1 MRVLLLAFA
10 SASLLT
16 SDAAQL
22 DLKER
27 PVSKVIKLLKDMK
40 ATLEKEKAAD
50 EELFEK
56 MTCWCEVNEKEKN
69 AAVETANK
77 QIDGLVADIEKHS
90 GMSAQLQAEIAQL
103 EKEIAENTE
112 ALDKA
117 TAVREKELGEFQGN
131 ELDLVNSLAALK
143 NAILVLSKHNPP
155 PAMLQHQSGKAF
167 LQGTVTSE
175 VRKAIE
181 AVLDKPALKPAHRAK
196 LAGLL
201 QGKGKQ
207 PGLTN
212 SGSYTPASS
221 QIFGILNQMKDEFES
236 NLSQMQ
242 KDEAQAAADYVEL
255 KKAKQAEIAAGKAK
269 LKEKTFG
276 LADSDDF
283 LATAKED
290 LAMTRE
296 ALASDVAFIQDLR
309 LRCQQSDKDWE
320 LRSKTRAEEIAAVSD
335 VIAMLS
341 DDDAFDLFGKTVD
354 KPSVFVQVRSSK
366 RAEKATRA
374 RVVGALK
381 AVAQKSGSG
390 AVLALAAQAEL
401 DAFEKVKKM
410 IDEMVA
416 VLKKDQEDEVKHRD
430 FCVEEFDENEKQTLV
445 KNNEIK
451 DLEGLIAK
459 SEATMKTLTEEMAA
473 LKDSIAEMQK
483 QMKKASEDRELENK
497 EFQTAVAD
505 QVATQQILEKALKR
519 LESFYKKALLQARE
533 DPVPGAAAP
542 PPPPAM
548 GEYKK
553 NAGSSG
559 VMTMIENVIKEAA
572 TAEKEALKDEA
583 DSQAG
588 YEEFIKNSNAAIAK
602 ANSEIVS
609 KTEQKAETEATLVQA
624 KSDLDSAMIDA
635 EKLANYKA
643 ELHESCDFVLKN
655 FDVRQ
660 AARMD
665 EIEGLGKAKAI
676 LSGSDFADF

>member
-1 MRVLLLAFA
+1 MRVLLIAFA

-16 SDAAQL
+16 SDAAHM

-69 AAVETANK
+69 AAVEVANK
-77 QIDGLVADIEKHS
+77 QIDGLVSDIEKHS

-103 EKEIAENTE
+103 EKEVAENTK
-112 ALDKA
+112 ALDTA
-117 TAVREKELGEFQGN
+117 TAVREKELEEFQGN
-131 ELDLVNSLAALK
+131 EKDLVSSLAAMK

-155 PAMLQHQSGKAF
+155 PAFMQGKA
-167 LQGTVTSE
+167 TAADPE
-175 VRKAIE
+175 VRKAVK
-181 AVLDKPALKPAHRAK
+181 AVLAKPALKNSDRRK
-196 LAGLL
+196 LEGLL
-201 QGKGKQ
+201 QGKQ

-212 SGSYTPASS
+212 SGSYTPASG

-236 NLSQMQ
+236 NLSQAQ
-242 KDEAQAAADYVEL
+242 KDEAQAQVDFAEL
-255 KKAKQAEIAAGKAK
+255 KKAKMAEIAAGKAK

-296 ALASDVAFIQDLR
+296 ALASDIAFIQDLR

-320 LRSKTRAEEIAAVSD
+320 LRSKTRAEEIAAIAD

-354 KPSVFVQVRSSK
+354 KPDVFLQLKAAEAK
-366 RAEKATRA
+366 RAEKAKRA

-381 AVAQKSGSG
+381 AVAQKAGSRE
-390 AVLALAAQAEL
+390 VLALAASAQL

-410 IDEMVA
+410 IDEMVV

-430 FCVEEFDENEKQTLV
+430 FCVAEFDENEKQTLV
-445 KNNEIK
+445 KSNEIK

-459 SEATMKTLTEEMAA
+459 SEATMKTLDEEMAA
-473 LKDSIAEMQK
+473 LKDSIKEMQK
-483 QMKKASEDRELENK
+483 QMAKASEDRELENK
-497 EFQTAVAD
+497 DFQTVVAD
-505 QVATQQILEKALKR
+505 QRATQDILKKALKR
-519 LESFYKKALLQARE
+519 LESFYKKALLQARQE
-533 DPVPGAAAP
+533 PGAAVP
-542 PPPPAM
+542 PPPPAF

-553 NAGSSG
+553 NEGSGG

-572 TAEKEALKDEA
+572 TSEKEAITDEA

-588 YEEFIKNSNAAIAK
+588 YEEFMKNSNAAIEK

-609 KTEQKAETEATLVQA
+609 KTEQKAETESTLVQA
-624 KSDLDSAMIDA
+624 KSDLESAMIDA
-635 EKLANYKA
+635 KNLATYNA

-655 FDVRQ
+655 FDTRQ

-665 EIEGLGKAKAI
+665 EIEGLQKAKAI
-676 LSGSDFADF
+676 LSGSEFAEF

>member
-1 MRVLLLAFA
+1 MRVLLLTFA

-16 SDAAQL
+16 SDAAQM

-27 PVSKVIKLLKDMK
+27 PISKVVKLLKDMK

-56 MTCWCEVNEKEKN
+56 MSCWCETNEKEKN
-69 AAVETANK
+69 AAVDVANK

-103 EKEIAENTE
+103 EKEVAENTA

-117 TAVREKELGEFQGN
+117 TSVREKELEEFQGN
-131 ELDLVNSLAALK
+131 EKDLVNSLAALK
-143 NAILVLSKHNPP
+143 NAILVLSKH
-155 PAMLQHQSGKAF
+155 HSAF
-167 LQGTVTSE
+167 LQGSATSE
-175 VRKAIE
+175 VRKAVE
-181 AVLDKPALKPAHRAK
+181 AVLAKPAVKKDHRK
-196 LAGLL
+196 QLQGLL
-201 QGKGKQ
+201 QAKQ
-207 PGLTN
+207 PGRTN
-212 SGSYTPASS
+212 DGSYTPASS
-221 QIFGILNQMKDEFES
+221 QIFGLLNQMKDEFES

-296 ALASDVAFIQDLR
+296 ALSADVKFIQDLR

-320 LRSKTRAEEIAAVSD
+320 LRSKTRAEEIAAVAD

-354 KPSVFVQVRSSK
+354 KPSVFVQLRSSN
-366 RAEKATRA
+366 RAEAAKRA
-374 RVVGALK
+374 RVVALVK
-381 AVAQKSGSG
+381 AVADKSGSSKRSLQL
-390 AVLALAAQAEL
+390 LALAATAQL
-401 DAFEKVKKM
+401 DAFDKVKKM

-416 VLKKDQEDEVKHRD
+416 VLKKDQADEVKHRD

-572 TAEKEALKDEA
+572 TAEKEALKDEP

>member
-1 MRVLLLAFA
+1 MRVLLIAIFA

-16 SDAAQL
+16 SDVAQM

-40 ATLEKEKAAD
+40 ATLEKEKAED

-56 MTCWCEVNEKEKN
+56 MSCWCETNEKEKN
-69 AAVETANK
+69 AAVEVANK

-103 EKEIAENTE
+103 EKEIAENTK
-112 ALDKA
+112 ALDTA
-117 TAVREKELGEFQGN
+117 TAVREKELEEFQGN
-131 ELDLVNSLAALK
+131 EKDLVNSLAALK
-143 NAILVLSKHNPP
+143 NAILVLSKH
-155 PAMLQHQSGKAF
+155 HSAF
-167 LQGTVTSE
+167 LQGPVSTE
-175 VRKAIE
+175 VKKAVQ
-181 AVLDKPALKPAHRAK
+181 AVLSQTSPKAAPAQHLQRQ

-201 QGKGKQ
+201 QGKQ

-212 SGSYTPASS
+212 SGSYTPASG

-242 KDEAQAAADYVEL
+242 KDEAQAQVDFAQL

-290 LAMTRE
+290 LGMTRE
-296 ALASDVAFIQDLR
+296 ALASDVQFIQDLR

-320 LRSKTRAEEIAAVSD
+320 LRSKTRAEEIAAIAD

-354 KPSVFVQVRSSK
+354 KPSVFVQTRASK
-366 RAEKATRA
+366 RAENAKRA

-381 AVAQKSGSG
+381 AVAQKSGSRE
-390 AVLALAAQAEL
+390 VLALAAQAQL
-401 DAFEKVKKM
+401 DAFAKVKAM
-410 IDEMVA
+410 IDEMVT

-430 FCVEEFDENEKQTLV
+430 FCVEEFDENEKSTLV
-445 KNNEIK
+445 KENEIK

-459 SEATMKTLTEEMAA
+459 SEATMKTLTEEMEA
-473 LKDSIAEMQK
+473 LKSSIKEMQK
-483 QMKKASEDRELENK
+483 QMAKASEDRELENK
-497 EFQTAVAD
+497 DFQTVVAD
-505 QVATQQILEKALKR
+505 QRATQEILQKALKR
-519 LESFYKKALLQARE
+519 LESFYKKALLQAQANQE
-533 DPVPGAAAP
+533 PGAAVP
-542 PPPPAM
+542 PPPPAFKA
-548 GEYKK
+548 YKK
-553 NAGSSG
+553 NEGSSG

-572 TAEKEALKDEA
+572 ASEAEAIKDEA

-588 YEEFIKNSNAAIAK
+588 YEEFIKNSNDAIAK
-602 ANSEIVS
+602 ANSEIVA
-609 KTEQKAETEATLVQA
+609 KTEQKAETEATMVQA
-624 KSDLDSAMIDA
+624 KADLESAVRDSA
-635 EKLANYKA
+635 ELAAYKA
-643 ELHESCDFVLKN
+643 ELHDSCDFVLKN
-655 FDVRQ
+655 FDTRQ

-665 EIEGLGKAKAI
+665 EIEGLQKAKAI
-676 LSGSDFADF
+676 LSGSEFAEF

>member
-1 MRVLLLAFA
+1 
-10 SASLLT
+10 
-16 SDAAQL
+16 
-22 DLKER
+22 
-27 PVSKVIKLLKDMK
+27 VIKLLKDMK

-296 ALASDVAFIQDLR
+296 ALSADVKFIQDLR

-320 LRSKTRAEEIAAVSD
+320 LRSKTRAEEIAAVAD

-354 KPSVFVQVRSSK
+354 KPSVFVQLRSSN
-366 RAEKATRA
+366 RAEAAKRA
-374 RVVGALK
+374 RVVALVK
-381 AVAQKSGSG
+381 AVADKSGSSKRSLQL
-390 AVLALAAQAEL
+390 LALAATAQL
-401 DAFEKVKKM
+401 DAFDKVKKM

-416 VLKKDQEDEVKHRD
+416 VLKKDQADEVKHRD

>member
-1 MRVLLLAFA
+1 
-10 SASLLT
+10 
-16 SDAAQL
+16 
-22 DLKER
+22 
-27 PVSKVIKLLKDMK
+27 
-40 ATLEKEKAAD
+40 
-50 EELFEK
+50 
-56 MTCWCEVNEKEKN
+56 
-69 AAVETANK
+69 
-77 QIDGLVADIEKHS
+77 
-90 GMSAQLQAEIAQL
+90 
-103 EKEIAENTE
+103 
-112 ALDKA
+112 
-117 TAVREKELGEFQGN
+117 
-131 ELDLVNSLAALK
+131 
-143 NAILVLSKHNPP
+143 
-155 PAMLQHQSGKAF
+155 
-167 LQGTVTSE
+167 
-175 VRKAIE
+175 
-181 AVLDKPALKPAHRAK
+181 
-196 LAGLL
+196 
-201 QGKGKQ
+201 
-207 PGLTN
+207 
-212 SGSYTPASS
+212 
-221 QIFGILNQMKDEFES
+221 MKDEFES

-296 ALASDVAFIQDLR
+296 ALSADVKFIQDLR

-320 LRSKTRAEEIAAVSD
+320 LRSKTRAEEIAAVAD

-354 KPSVFVQVRSSK
+354 KPSVFVQLRSSN
-366 RAEKATRA
+366 RAEAAKRA
-374 RVVGALK
+374 RVVALVK
-381 AVAQKSGSG
+381 AVADKSGSSKRSLQL
-390 AVLALAAQAEL
+390 LALAATAQL
-401 DAFEKVKKM
+401 DAFDKVKKM
-410 IDEMVA
+410 IDEMVT
-416 VLKKDQEDEVKHRD
+416 VLKKDQADEVKHRD
-430 FCVEEFDENEKQTLV
+430 FCVEEVDENEKQTLA
-445 KNNEIK
+445 KN
-451 DLEGLIAK
+451 
-459 SEATMKTLTEEMAA
+459 EATMTTLTEEMAA

-609 KTEQKAETEATLVQA
+609 KTEQKADTEATLVQA
-624 KSDLDSAMIDA
+624 KSDLNSAMIDA
-635 EKLANYKA
+635 ENLAKYKA

>member
-1 MRVLLLAFA
+1 
-10 SASLLT
+10 
-16 SDAAQL
+16 
-22 DLKER
+22 
-27 PVSKVIKLLKDMK
+27 
-40 ATLEKEKAAD
+40 
-50 EELFEK
+50 
-56 MTCWCEVNEKEKN
+56 
-69 AAVETANK
+69 
-77 QIDGLVADIEKHS
+77 
-90 GMSAQLQAEIAQL
+90 
-103 EKEIAENTE
+103 
-112 ALDKA
+112 
-117 TAVREKELGEFQGN
+117 
-131 ELDLVNSLAALK
+131 
-143 NAILVLSKHNPP
+143 
-155 PAMLQHQSGKAF
+155 
-167 LQGTVTSE
+167 
-175 VRKAIE
+175 
-181 AVLDKPALKPAHRAK
+181 
-196 LAGLL
+196 
-201 QGKGKQ
+201 
-207 PGLTN
+207 
-212 SGSYTPASS
+212 
-221 QIFGILNQMKDEFES
+221 
-236 NLSQMQ
+236 
-242 KDEAQAAADYVEL
+242 
-255 KKAKQAEIAAGKAK
+255 
-269 LKEKTFG
+269 
-276 LADSDDF
+276 
-283 LATAKED
+283 
-290 LAMTRE
+290 
-296 ALASDVAFIQDLR
+296 
-309 LRCQQSDKDWE
+309 
-320 LRSKTRAEEIAAVSD
+320 
-335 VIAMLS
+335 
-341 DDDAFDLFGKTVD
+341 
-354 KPSVFVQVRSSK
+354 
-366 RAEKATRA
+366 
-374 RVVGALK
+374 
-381 AVAQKSGSG
+381 
-390 AVLALAAQAEL
+390 
-401 DAFEKVKKM
+401 M
-410 IDEMVA
+410 IDEMVT
-416 VLKKDQEDEVKHRD
+416 VLKKDQADEVKHRD
-430 FCVEEFDENEKQTLV
+430 FCVEEFDENE
-445 KNNEIK
+445 
-451 DLEGLIAK
+451 K

-588 YEEFIKNSNAAIAK
+588 YESFIKNSNAAIAK

>member
-1 MRVLLLAFA
+1 MRVLLIALA

-16 SDAAQL
+16 SDAAQM

-27 PVSKVIKLLKDMK
+27 PVSKVIKDMK

-56 MTCWCEVNEKEKN
+56 MTCWCETNEKEKN

-77 QIDGLVADIEKHS
+77 QIDGLVSDIEKHS

-103 EKEIAENTE
+103 EKEVAENTK
-112 ALDKA
+112 ALDTA
-117 TAVREKELGEFQGN
+117 TAVREKELEEFQGN
-131 ELDLVNSLAALK
+131 ELDMVNSLAAMK
-143 NAILVLSKHNPP
+143 NAILVLSKH
-155 PAMLQHQSGKAF
+155 HSAF
-167 LQGTVTSE
+167 LQGKATSE
-175 VRKAIE
+175 VRKAVQ
-181 AVLDKPALKPAHRAK
+181 AVVGQPALKLSHRAK
-196 LAGLL
+196 LEGLL
-201 QGKGKQ
+201 QGKQ

-212 SGSYTPASS
+212 SGSYTPQSG
-221 QIFGILNQMKDEFES
+221 QIFGILNQMKDEFEA
-236 NLSQMQ
+236 NLSQAQ
-242 KDEAQAAADYVEL
+242 KDEVQAASDYAEL
-255 KKAKQAEIAAGKAK
+255 KKAKMAEIAAGKAK

-445 KNNEIK
+445 KDNEIK
-451 DLEGLIAK
+451 DLQGLIAK
-459 SEATMKTLTEEMAA
+459 SESTMKTLTEELAA
-473 LKDSIAEMQK
+473 LKDSIKEMQK
-483 QMKKASEDRELENK
+483 QMAKASEEREAQNKDFQTVAAAAAGFRGIQEERGLERGDGDDRER
-497 EFQTAVAD
+497 D
-505 QVATQQILEKALKR
+505 QGG
-519 LESFYKKALLQARE
+519 AR
-533 DPVPGAAAP
+533 
-542 PPPPAM
+542 
-548 GEYKK
+548 
-553 NAGSSG
+553 
-559 VMTMIENVIKEAA
+559 I
-572 TAEKEALKDEA
+572 
-583 DSQAG
+583 
-588 YEEFIKNSNAAIAK
+588 
-602 ANSEIVS
+602 
-609 KTEQKAETEATLVQA
+609 
-624 KSDLDSAMIDA
+624 
-635 EKLANYKA
+635 
-643 ELHESCDFVLKN
+643 
-655 FDVRQ
+655 
-660 AARMD
+660 
-665 EIEGLGKAKAI
+665 
-676 LSGSDFADF
+676 

>member
-1 MRVLLLAFA
+1 
-10 SASLLT
+10 
-16 SDAAQL
+16 
-22 DLKER
+22 
-27 PVSKVIKLLKDMK
+27 MK
-40 ATLEKEKAAD
+40 SHG
-50 EELFEK
+50 
-56 MTCWCEVNEKEKN
+56 KN
-69 AAVETANK
+69 
-77 QIDGLVADIEKHS
+77 
-90 GMSAQLQAEIAQL
+90 
-103 EKEIAENTE
+103 
-112 ALDKA
+112 
-117 TAVREKELGEFQGN
+117 
-131 ELDLVNSLAALK
+131 
-143 NAILVLSKHNPP
+143 
-155 PAMLQHQSGKAF
+155 GK
-167 LQGTVTSE
+167 T
-175 VRKAIE
+175 
-181 AVLDKPALKPAHRAK
+181 

-201 QGKGKQ
+201 QGKQ

-212 SGSYTPASS
+212 SGSYTPQSG
-221 QIFGILNQMKDEFES
+221 QIFGILNQMKDEFEA

-242 KDEAQAAADYVEL
+242 KDEMQAAADFAEL
-255 KKAKQAEIAAGKAK
+255 KKAKMAEIAAGKAK

-320 LRSKTRAEEIAAVSD
+320 LRSKTRAEEIAAISD

-354 KPSVFVQVRSSK
+354 KPSVFVQVRSAK

-374 RVVGALK
+374 RVVGALN
-381 AVAQKSGSG
+381 ALAQKSGSRD
-390 AVLALAAQAEL
+390 VLALAATAQL
-401 DAFEKVKKM
+401 DAFDKVKKM

-416 VLKKDQEDEVKHRD
+416 VLKKDQADEVKHRD

-483 QMKKASEDRELENK
+483 QMKKASEERELQNK

-505 QVATQQILEKALKR
+505 QVATQQILEKAMKR

-533 DPVPGAAAP
+533 APVPGAAAP

-655 FDVRQ
+655 FDVRH
-660 AARMD
+660 AARALRALRRRP
-665 EIEGLGKAKAI
+665 IS
-676 LSGSDFADF
+676 LSRADHFFLRLRTGSSLTP

>member
-1 MRVLLLAFA
+1 M
-10 SASLLT
+10 
-16 SDAAQL
+16 
-22 DLKER
+22 
-27 PVSKVIKLLKDMK
+27 
-40 ATLEKEKAAD
+40 
-50 EELFEK
+50 
-56 MTCWCEVNEKEKN
+56 
-69 AAVETANK
+69 
-77 QIDGLVADIEKHS
+77 
-90 GMSAQLQAEIAQL
+90 
-103 EKEIAENTE
+103 
-112 ALDKA
+112 
-117 TAVREKELGEFQGN
+117 
-131 ELDLVNSLAALK
+131 
-143 NAILVLSKHNPP
+143 
-155 PAMLQHQSGKAF
+155 
-167 LQGTVTSE
+167 
-175 VRKAIE
+175 
-181 AVLDKPALKPAHRAK
+181 
-196 LAGLL
+196 
-201 QGKGKQ
+201 
-207 PGLTN
+207 N
-212 SGSYTPASS
+212 SGSYTPASG

-236 NLSQMQ
+236 NLSQ
-242 KDEAQAAADYVEL
+242 L

-296 ALASDVAFIQDLR
+296 ALSADVAFIQDLR

-445 KNNEIK
+445 KSNEIK

-459 SEATMKTLTEEMAA
+459 SEATIKTLDEEMAA

-533 DPVPGAAAP
+533 APVPGAAAP

-635 EKLANYKA
+635 ETEATL
-643 ELHESCDFVLKN
+643 V
-655 FDVRQ
+655 Q
-660 AARMD
+660 
-665 EIEGLGKAKAI
+665 
-676 LSGSDFADF
+676 

>member
-1 MRVLLLAFA
+1 MRVLLIALA

-16 SDAAQL
+16 SDAAQM

-27 PVSKVIKLLKDMK
+27 PVAKVVKLLKDMK

-69 AAVETANK
+69 AAVDVANR
-77 QIDGLVADIEKHS
+77 QIDGLVSDIGKHS

-103 EKEIAENTE
+103 EKEVAENTK
-112 ALDKA
+112 ALDTA
-117 TAVREKELGEFQGN
+117 TAVREKELEEFQAN
-131 ELDLVNSLAALK
+131 EKDVVNSLAAMK
-143 NAILVLSKHNPP
+143 NAILVLSKHNP
-155 PAMLQHQSGKAF
+155 SF
-167 LQGTVTSE
+167 LQGKAVEAVVTSE
-175 VRKAIE
+175 VRKAVE
-181 AVLDKPALKPAHRAK
+181 AVLSKPKVDLSHKAK

-201 QGKGKQ
+201 QGQGKQ

-212 SGSYTPASS
+212 SGSYTPASG
-221 QIFGILNQMKDEFES
+221 QIFGILNQMKDEFEA

-242 KDEAQAAADYVEL
+242 KDEIQAAADFADL

-320 LRSKTRAEEIAAVSD
+320 LRSKTRAEEIAAIAD

-354 KPSVFVQVRSSK
+354 KPSVFVQVRSAK

-374 RVVGALK
+374 RVVGALN
-381 AVAQKSGSG
+381 ALAQKSGSTQ
-390 AVLALAAQAEL
+390 VLALAASAQL

-416 VLKKDQEDEVKHRD
+416 VLKKDQADEVKHRD

-445 KNNEIK
+445 KDNEIK
-451 DLEGLIAK
+451 DLKGLIAK
-459 SEATMKTLTEEMAA
+459 SENTMKTLTEEMAA
-473 LKDSIAEMQK
+473 LKDSIKEMQK
-483 QMKKASEDRELENK
+483 QMAKASEEREAQNK
-497 EFQTAVAD
+497 DFQTVAAD
-505 QVATQQILEKALKR
+505 QVATQEILKKALKR
-519 LESFYKKALLQARE
+519 LESFYKKALLQSRE

-559 VMTMIENVIKEAA
+559 VMVMIENVIKEAHES
-572 TAEKEALKDEA
+572 EKEAIKDEA
-583 DSQAG
+583 DAQAG
-588 YEEFIKNSNAAIAK
+588 YEEFIKNSNAAIEK
-602 ANSEIVS
+602 ASNEIVA
-609 KTEQKAETEATLVQA
+609 KTEQKAETEATMVQA
-624 KSDLDSAMIDA
+624 KSDLDSAVIDS
-635 EKLANYKA
+635 EKLATYKA
-643 ELHESCDFVLKN
+643 ELHDSCDFVIKN

-676 LSGSDFADF
+676 LSGSEFAEF